1 MIKIPYGISGFEA
14 IRREGYLYLD
24 KTRYIREIEKER
36 YCMYVK
42 PRRFGKTLFTTTL
55 DAYYSIDKKDK
66 FESLFKGLDI
76 YENPTEN
83 KNNYYVMNFNFSGFK
98 CDAKTDIREIEES
111 FNEKVYLH
119 CLRFIE
125 RYRLNINIEKQGT
138 AANILETTLVKFQNL
153 HLENNIYIIVDEYD
167 HFTNGLLEGNCNT
180 FLNILGSAGFVRA
193 FYEVIKAYTD
203 YNIVERFFGTG
214 VAPLTL
220 DSMTSGFNITT
231 SLTLNPT
238 YVDMT
243 GLNEEEVR
251 SVITQVEPDVSKQEE
266 IYNDMKE
273 NYDGYKFSR
282 KNLKHIFNP
291 TLVMYYLNDYVKLGS
306 KPEEIIDKNLTTNAE
321 KLRNLIEM
329 INRKENYELVEKLLT
344 EGELKST
351 LVQSFEL
358 DKRFGKEDFISLLY
372 YNGYITIKEQDE
384 LTNSITFQ
392 VPNHISFKL
401 YAEYMMSLVD
411 EKKMYE
417 INGIELE
424 MVIADFA
431 RNGNFEKVI
440 EYIRDFLM
448 YSSVRDKENF
458 TETNLK
464 HIIHWLFVY
473 SKIYFI
479 YTEYP
484 SLQGFSDI
492 FIKRSSTKYDIN
504 QAVVELKYL
513 SKKEATKANILK
525 EQKDAKEQLQGYLKD
540 ERLRNEYRLKAYTVV
555 FVGFEK
561 FYIEEIAF

>member
-1 MIKIPYGISGFEA
+1 
-14 IRREGYLYLD
+14 
-24 KTRYIREIEKER
+24 
-36 YCMYVK
+36 
-42 PRRFGKTLFTTTL
+42 
-55 DAYYSIDKKDK
+55 
-66 FESLFKGLDI
+66 
-76 YENPTEN
+76 
-83 KNNYYVMNFNFSGFK
+83 
-98 CDAKTDIREIEES
+98 
-111 FNEKVYLH
+111 
-119 CLRFIE
+119 
-125 RYRLNINIEKQGT
+125 
-138 AANILETTLVKFQNL
+138 
-153 HLENNIYIIVDEYD
+153 
-167 HFTNGLLEGNCNT
+167 
-180 FLNILGSAGFVRA
+180 
-193 FYEVIKAYTD
+193 
-203 YNIVERFFGTG
+203 
-214 VAPLTL
+214 
-220 DSMTSGFNITT
+220 
-231 SLTLNPT
+231 
-238 YVDMT
+238 
-243 GLNEEEVR
+243 
-251 SVITQVEPDVSKQEE
+251 
-266 IYNDMKE
+266 
-273 NYDGYKFSR
+273 
-282 KNLKHIFNP
+282 
-291 TLVMYYLNDYVKLGS
+291 MYYLNDYVKLGR
-306 KPEEIIDKNLTTNAE
+306 KPLEIIDKNLTTNAE

-329 INRKENYELVEKLLT
+329 INRKENYELVEKLLI
-344 EGELKST
+344 EGEIKST

-458 TETNLK
+458 TEMNLK

-492 FIKRSSTKYDIN
+492 FIKRSSVKYDIN

-513 SKKEATKANILK
+513 SKKEGTKANILK

-561 FYIEEIAF
+561 FYIEEIEF